1 MKRDKMAAMRD
12 RLQAEHHRLL
22 DYIDET
28 AEIIENLSAGQIY
41 SPTGAKVVNRLDAL
55 TTAEERL
62 SEAIAILN
70 AAEARAEE
78 AAAI

>member
-1 MKRDKMAAMRD
+1 MVTIKDVAK
-12 RLQAEHHRLL
+12 
-22 DYIDET
+22 Y
-28 AEIIENLSAGQIY
+28 AGV
-41 SPTGAKVVNRLDAL
+41 SVATVSNAL
-55 TTAEERL
+55 TAAEERL